1 MKQDQGTAQSRPA
14 AIGWADIAIR
24 LALVALIVY
33 WSFVL
38 LRPFIAILIWA
49 AILSV
54 AMYPIFLWL
63 KRILGG
69 RSTLASFL
77 LTALALFVLLGPAS
91 TIGAALVSNL
101 SGIAAGISEG
111 TIKVPPPPPYVAE
124 WPLIGSRLA
133 AFWQSASVELAQ
145 TLTTITPQL
154 QEIAGKVLTVL
165 GNIGLG
171 VLQFLLAIII
181 SGFTYSRA
189 AGLQQSLKKFAVRAF
204 PQVGEGLV
212 DLAGGTVRS
221 VARGVIGISLIQA
234 ILFGIGAL
242 VAGIPL
248 VGLWTFIVLILA
260 IVQVGPGLVIIPVI
274 IYAWTAL
281 DTFGAAILTAYMLPV
296 MLLDNFLKPLI
307 MGRGLPVPM
316 LVIFIGVVGGTL
328 AHGLVGLF
336 VGPIIL
342 ALGYELG
349 RAWIAAGSP
358 SPNSGS

>member
-1 MKQDQGTAQSRPA
+1 MVQNLDTSSGRTTG
-14 AIGWADIAIR
+14 GWADLAIR
-24 LALVALIVY
+24 FALVALIVY
-33 WSFVL
+33 WSFLL

-63 KRILGG
+63 KRVLGG

-77 LTALALFVLLGPAS
+77 VTAVALVVLLGPVS
-91 TIGAALVSNL
+91 TLGAALVNNL
-101 SGIAAGISEG
+101 SGIATGISKG
-111 TIKVPPPPPYVAE
+111 TITVSPPPPYVAE
-124 WPLIGSRLA
+124 WPVIGSRLS
-133 AFWQSASVELAQ
+133 AFWQAASVELAQ
-145 TLTTITPQL
+145 TLASIEPQL
-154 QEIAGKVLTVL
+154 KEMAGKVLGIM

-171 VLQFLLAIII
+171 VLQFIVAIII

-189 AGLQQSLKKFAVRAF
+189 EGLQKSLKNFSARAA
-204 PQVGEGLV
+204 PQAGEGLV

-234 ILFGIGAL
+234 ILFGIGAI

-274 IYAWTAL
+274 IFAWTAL

-336 VGPIIL
+336 VGPIVL